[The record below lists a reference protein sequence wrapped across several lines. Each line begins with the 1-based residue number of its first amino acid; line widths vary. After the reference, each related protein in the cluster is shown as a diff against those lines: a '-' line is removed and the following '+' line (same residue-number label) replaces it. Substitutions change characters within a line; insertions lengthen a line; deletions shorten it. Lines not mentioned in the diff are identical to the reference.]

1 MFPHGSSLHLFSR
14 SCTPSSTEDF
24 LKCRIAST
32 LSFTYLRP
40 HSFHLT
46 TRYFRIFQ
54 KLPLATCQ
62 ISLTPKMADI
72 EGATQLPKGDDVEMI
87 GEEDT
92 AIEGAEAGQDP
103 EETAEATVN
112 PQTIFLE
119 YLKSPIVDLNVGKGA
134 DKTKLTAHRALLERS
149 PTLAAQLASLPTN
162 KLVLNFPEETIDA
175 FGCFLQY
182 QYTGE
187 YFPRRL
193 PNVPDGLES
202 DPSQPAVDNTGDQL
216 LKHARVYTLAEKLQV
231 PELKTLAH
239 SKVHRINSTA
249 VGEIAYARYVYGH
262 TPAEDTTIRK
272 PVAAFW
278 ATRSHVLRH
287 EAEAEFKAMCLEYPQ
302 FGFDVLS
309 LVLDQREKR
318 QREREE
324 DGTPG
329 GSKGRKRMR
338 PSVQV

>member
-1 MFPHGSSLHLFSR
+1 MVDL
-14 SCTPSSTEDF
+14 
-24 LKCRIAST
+24 
-32 LSFTYLRP
+32 
-40 HSFHLT
+40 
-46 TRYFRIFQ
+46 
-54 KLPLATCQ
+54 
-62 ISLTPKMADI
+62 
-72 EGATQLPKGDDVEMI
+72 EGATQVPESAEDIDMAA
-87 GEEDT
+87 GEEMGEEAD
-92 AIEGAEAGQDP
+92 EGAAGEDP
-103 EETAEATVN
+103 EETAVATLN
-112 PQTIFLE
+112 PQTIFLD
-119 YLKSPIVDLNVGKGA
+119 YLRSPVVKLVIGSDEE
-134 DKTKLTAHRALLERS
+134 KTTLSAHRAILERS
-149 PTLAAQLASLPTN
+149 PFFQSKLATLAPNNLSLT
-162 KLVLNFPEETIDA
+162 FPNESLDA

-193 PNVPDGLES
+193 PNAPEGLEA
-202 DPSQPAVDNTGDQL
+202 DPNLPAVDDTGEQL

-239 SKVHRINSTA
+239 SKIHRINSTA
-249 VGEIAYARYVYGH
+249 VGEIAYARYVYTN
-262 TPAEDTTIRK
+262 TPEDDVTIRK

-287 EAEAEFKAMCLEYPQ
+287 DAESEFKEMCLKYPQ

-318 QREREE
+318 VREREE

-329 GSKGRKRMR
+329 GTKGRKRMR

>member
-1 MFPHGSSLHLFSR
+1 
-14 SCTPSSTEDF
+14 
-24 LKCRIAST
+24 
-32 LSFTYLRP
+32 
-40 HSFHLT
+40 
-46 TRYFRIFQ
+46 
-54 KLPLATCQ
+54 
-62 ISLTPKMADI
+62 MADL
-72 EGATQLPKGDDVEMI
+72 EGATQIPETADDVDMGAGEENIEEGDDGAA
-87 GEEDT
+87 GE
-92 AIEGAEAGQDP
+92 DP
-103 EETAEATVN
+103 EETAVMPVN
-112 PQTIFLE
+112 PQTIFLD
-119 YLKSPIVDLNVGKGA
+119 YLRSPVVQLIIGSSDE
-134 DKTKLTAHRALLERS
+134 KTTLSAHRAILERS
-149 PTLAAQLASLPTN
+149 PYFQSRLASLAPNKPT
-162 KLVLNFPEETIDA
+162 LTFPDESLDA

-193 PNVPDGLES
+193 PNTPEGLEV
-202 DPSQPAVDNTGDQL
+202 DPNLPSVDDTGEQL

-239 SKVHRINSTA
+239 SKIHRINSTA
-249 VGEIAYARYVYGH
+249 VGEIAYARYVYAN
-262 TPAEDTTIRK
+262 TPEEDVTIRK

-287 EAEAEFKAMCLEYPQ
+287 EAEAEFKAMCINYPQ

-318 QREREE
+318 ARDRDE

-338 PSVQV
+338 ASVQV

>member
-1 MFPHGSSLHLFSR
+1 
-14 SCTPSSTEDF
+14 
-24 LKCRIAST
+24 
-32 LSFTYLRP
+32 
-40 HSFHLT
+40 
-46 TRYFRIFQ
+46 
-54 KLPLATCQ
+54 
-62 ISLTPKMADI
+62 MADL
-72 EGATQLPKGDDVEMI
+72 EGTTQVPEGDDVEMVA
-87 GEEDT
+87 EEDG
-92 AIEGAEAGQDP
+92 AEGADEGVAGDEI
-103 EETAEATVN
+103 EETVVATIN
-112 PQTIFLE
+112 PQTIFLD
-119 YLKSPIVDLNVGKGA
+119 YLKSPIVHLNIGSGEE
-134 DKTKLTAHRALLERS
+134 KTTLSAHRAILERS
-149 PTLAAQLASLPTN
+149 SFFAEKLSALPAN
-162 KLVLNFPEETIDA
+162 KLNLSFPEESLDA

-193 PNVPDGLES
+193 ADKSEGLET
-202 DPSQPAVDNTGDQL
+202 DPNIPTVDNSGDQL
-216 LKHARVYTLAEKLQV
+216 LKHARVYTLAEKLNI
-231 PELKTLAH
+231 PDLKTLAH
-239 SKVHRINSTA
+239 SKIHRINSTA
-249 VGEIAYARYVYGH
+249 VGEIAYARYVYGN
-262 TPAEDTTIRK
+262 TPADDVTIRK

-287 EAEAEFKAMCLEYPQ
+287 EAEAEFKAMCLEFPQ